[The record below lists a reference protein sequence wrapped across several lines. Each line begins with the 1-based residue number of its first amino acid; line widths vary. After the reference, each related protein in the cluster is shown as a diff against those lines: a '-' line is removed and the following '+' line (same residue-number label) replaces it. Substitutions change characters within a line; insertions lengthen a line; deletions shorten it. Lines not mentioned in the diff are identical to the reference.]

1 MLKESLIFKKTNF
14 KRSILE
20 LMIDILSEL
29 KETRLIKTH
38 VTFRCKLDSRVT
50 TIYMTNLI
58 QLGFITRDVE
68 GAKFYNIT
76 NEGRIF
82 LIKYDDLIS
91 LLSPNSIADE
101 DFNLERPI
109 IK

>member
-20 LMIDILSEL
+20 LMVDILSEL
-29 KETRLIKTH
+29 KEENLIKTH

-50 TIYMTNLI
+50 TKYMTSLT
-58 QLGFITRDVE
+58 QLGFITRDDE

-76 NEGRIF
+76 NEGRTF
-82 LIKYDDLIS
+82 LEKYDDLIK
-91 LLSPNSIADE
+91 LLSPNCISDE

-109 IK
+109 I

>member
-20 LMIDILSEL
+20 LMVDILSEL
-29 KETRLIKTH
+29 NENRLKKTH

-50 TIYMTNLI
+50 TKYMTSLTL
-58 QLGFITRDVE
+58 LGFITRDEE

-76 NEGRIF
+76 SEGKNF
-82 LIKYDDLIS
+82 LKKYDDLIG
-91 LLSPNSIADE
+91 LLSPNSISDE

-109 IK
+109 I